1 MLPFLRSGLMLAGA
15 VWAALGTP
23 QKLEPDAAFE
33 RVLGGGESHSYVV
46 EAQPGQPLLLT
57 VEQRG
62 IDVAID
68 VFDPEGKALGTV
80 DTPTGREGP
89 EQALVEG
96 GGPYRVEVR
105 GPRSAPRGQYRLRL
119 EVLPQTTPAEREL
132 VAAERVTTGAERL
145 RKQGTAEA
153 ARQAAAG
160 YAEAAGLWR
169 SLGRRREEATA
180 LYVLATLHGA
190 LGDAKQAVAAYRQ
203 ALPLWE
209 ALGDASRQ
217 ADVLSSLGLAH
228 YALGEDGEARSAFE
242 KAIDLH
248 RQRGDRVGE
257 ASALNNLCLLDSSR
271 GLLEEALSC
280 HQRTLALFRQAG
292 ETGREARS
300 LSNLG
305 GLYEVL
311 GEPRQA
317 LEHYRQA
324 LGLMVSLGDRQGEAQ
339 ILNNLGVTSGGLGEL
354 GEALSHYQ
362 GALAIFRDLGDRQWE
377 ARTLNN
383 LGSAYYGLGELGRA
397 GAALEQALAL
407 RRAVGDR
414 RGEVVTLNYL
424 GLVRSGLG
432 ETAEAQGLFRQAR
445 DLARALG
452 DRRYEADAL
461 GLLGRALIQAGDA
474 ANALEPL
481 GQAES
486 LLSVLGERRP
496 RAVALQRLGEAR
508 FLRGDLAKA
517 REAFD
522 QALLLRQAIADRAG
536 EAETRT
542 SLARLE
548 ARLGR
553 VPEARAEV
561 EKTLALIE
569 SLRVTVVNPDLRASF
584 LSAYRQAFELEI
596 DLLMR
601 QGHAREALEVS
612 ERARARALL
621 DLLQEAHASVQ
632 ADGDP
637 ELRAREQALAERLNA
652 KAERRIERLSASGT
666 TAERGGEAG
675 EGDLQELLTELDG
688 VRAEIRRRS
697 PRYAALTQPAPLDAA
712 GIQALL
718 DPQTL
723 LLEYSLG
730 EERSFLW
737 AVDAGGVASFEL
749 PPREKIETLAR
760 QVYTAL
766 RTLDPGAAKPGRTE
780 AEALSRILLGPVA
793 DRLGDRRLVLVADGA
808 LHYLPFAA
816 LPVPLA
822 GAPGEVLLER
832 HEIVTLPSAS
842 VLANQRSDL
851 AARLPAAKAVAVL
864 ADPVFD
870 PEDARVAKSQPTR
883 TASAAVAGAKERGRE
898 SADFP
903 ALQRLPSTRL
913 EAERISALVPP
924 GEALV
929 ELDFAADREAV
940 LGSRLA
946 SYRVI
951 HFATHGLIDA
961 RTPELSGLMLS
972 RVGADGKAKEGF
984 LSLADVYNLQLGAD
998 LVVLSGCETALGRE
1012 VRGEGLVG
1020 LTRGFLYAG
1029 AARVAAS
1036 LWRVQ
1041 DRATA
1046 ELMGRFYGAMLREGK
1061 SPAAALREAQLAI
1074 RADRRWRAP
1083 YYWAAFVLQG
1093 DWRDAPGARN
1103 PEITTGAGAVPE

>member
-1 MLPFLRSGLMLAGA
+1 MVAGA
-15 VWAALGTP
+15 VWAALGAP
-23 QKLEPDAAFE
+23 QRLEPDAAFE
-33 RVLGGGESHSYVV
+33 RTLSGGESHSYLV
-46 EAQPGQPLLLT
+46 EARPGHPLLVT
-57 VEQRG
+57 VGQRG

-68 VFDPEGKALGTV
+68 VFDPEGKALGAV
-80 DTPTGREGP
+80 DTPTGREGL
-89 EQALVEG
+89 EWALVEG
-96 GGPYRVEVR
+96 GGPYRVEIR
-105 GPRSAPRGQYRLRL
+105 GPRGAPPGRYELRL
-119 EVLPQTTPAEREL
+119 EELPQGTPAERE
-132 VAAERVTTGAERL
+132 RVGAERL
-145 RKQGTAEA
+145 MTLAARLRLQGTAEA
-153 ARQAAAG
+153 TRQAATS
-160 YAEAAGLWR
+160 YAEASGLWW
-169 SLGRRREEATA
+169 SLGRKREEATA
-180 LYVLATLHGA
+180 LYVLATLRGA
-190 LGDAKQAVAAYRQ
+190 LGDARQAVAAYGQ

-209 ALGDASRQ
+209 ALGDADRQ
-217 ADVLSSLGLAH
+217 ADVLSSLGLAR
-228 YALGEDGEARSAFE
+228 YALGEDAEARAAFE
-242 KAIDLH
+242 KAIVL
-248 RQRGDRVGE
+248 RRARGNRAGE
-257 ASALNNLCLLDSSR
+257 ASALNNLCLLYAPQ
-271 GLLEEALSC
+271 GKLAEALAC
-280 HQRTLALFRQAG
+280 NQQALGLFREAG
-292 ETGREARS
+292 EAGGEARS
-300 LSNLG
+300 LTNLG

-324 LGLMVSLGDRQGEAQ
+324 LELMVSLGDRRGEGQ

-354 GEALSHYQ
+354 GEALARYQ
-362 GALAIFRDLGDRQWE
+362 GALTIFRDLGDRQWE

-397 GAALEQALAL
+397 RAALEQALEL

-432 ETAEAQGLFRQAR
+432 ETGEAQALFRQAR

-461 GLLGRALIQAGDA
+461 GLLGKTLLQAGDA
-474 ANALEPL
+474 GNALDAL
-481 GQAES
+481 GQAET
-486 LLSVLGERRP
+486 LLSLLGERRP
-496 RAVALQRLGEAR
+496 RAVALQRLGEAQL
-508 FLRGDLAKA
+508 LRGDLPKA
-517 REAFD
+517 REAFG
-522 QALLLRQAIADRAG
+522 QALLLRQGIADRAG

-601 QGHAREALEVS
+601 LDRLEPGKSHAREALEVS

-621 DLLQEAHASVQ
+621 DLLQEAHASIQ
-632 ADGDP
+632 TEGDP

-652 KAERRIERLSASGT
+652 KAERRIERLSASGAA
-666 TAERGGEAG
+666 AERGAEAG

-697 PRYAALTQPAPLDAA
+697 PRYAALTQPVPLDAE

-737 AVDAGGVASFEL
+737 AVDTEGVASFAL
-749 PPREKIETLAR
+749 PPRAKIETLAR

-766 RTLDPGAAKPGRTE
+766 RTLDPGAAKPGRVE

-793 DRLGDRRLVLVADGA
+793 DRLGDRRLVIVADGA

-816 LPVPLA
+816 LPVPLP
-822 GAPGEVLLER
+822 GLPGEVLLER

-842 VLANQRSDL
+842 VLANQRRDL

-870 PEDARVAKSQPTR
+870 LEDARVARGEPTR
-883 TASAAVAGAKERGRE
+883 TASAALPGAKERGRE
-898 SADFP
+898 SGDFP

-913 EAERISALVPP
+913 EAERISALVPA

-946 SYRVI
+946 PYRVV

-972 RVGADGKAKEGF
+972 RVGADGKPKEGF

-1046 ELMGRFYGAMLREGK
+1046 ELMGRFYRAMLREGK

-1074 RADRRWRAP
+1074 RSDRRWRAP

-1093 DWRDAPGARN
+1093 DWRDPVR
-1103 PEITTGAGAVPE
+1103 PREITPVPGAVPE

>member
-1 MLPFLRSGLMLAGA
+1 MIAGVGTLWALAAPALLAQGRLDPGTVLERGL
-15 VWAALGTP
+15 
-23 QKLEPDAAFE
+23 Q
-33 RVLGGGESHSYVV
+33 GGESLAYLVV
-46 EAQPGQPLLLT
+46 ARPGQPLLVT
-57 VEQRG
+57 VDQRG

-68 VFDPEGKALGTV
+68 VFGPDGKSLGTV

-89 EQALVEG
+89 ETALIEG
-96 GGPYRVEVR
+96 DGAYRVEVR
-105 GPRSAPRGQYRLRL
+105 GPKTAPPGRYEIRL
-119 EVLPQTTPAEREL
+119 EALPQDTPAGRGR
-132 VAAERVTTGAERL
+132 VAAERLMTGAERL
-145 RKQGTAEA
+145 RRQGTAESARQSA
-153 ARQAAAG
+153 AR

-180 LYVLATLHGA
+180 LYVLATLHGS
-190 LGDAKQAVAAYRQ
+190 LGDARQAVADYRQ
-203 ALPLWE
+203 SLPLWE
-209 ALGDASRQ
+209 ALGDTSRQ
-217 ADVLSSLGLAH
+217 ADVLASLGLAQ
-228 YALGEDGEARSAFE
+228 YALGEDQEARAAFE
-242 KAIDLH
+242 KAIELH

-271 GLLEEALSC
+271 GKLEEALAC
-280 HQRTLALFRQAG
+280 HRRVLGLFREAG

-305 GLYEVL
+305 GLYEML

-317 LEHYRQA
+317 LEHYGQA
-324 LGLMVSLGDRQGEAQ
+324 LERMVALGDRRGEAQ

-354 GEALSHYQ
+354 GEALARYH
-362 GALAIFRDLGDRQWE
+362 GALAIFRDLGDRLWE
-377 ARTLNN
+377 ARTLHN
-383 LGSAYYGLGELGRA
+383 LGSVYSALGELQRA
-397 GAALEQALAL
+397 SATFEQTLEL

-414 RGEVVTLNYL
+414 RGEVVTLNQL

-445 DLARALG
+445 DLARTLG
-452 DRRYEADAL
+452 DRRYEADSL
-461 GLLGRALIQAGDA
+461 GLLGRELIRAGDA
-474 ANALEPL
+474 GKALEAL
-481 GQAES
+481 GEAVDI
-486 LLSVLGERRP
+486 LAALGERRP
-496 RAVALQRLGEAR
+496 RAVALQRLGQAL
-508 FLRGDLAKA
+508 FLRGDLPKA
-517 REAFD
+517 REAFS
-522 QALLLRQAIADRAG
+522 QALELRLAIADRAG

-542 SLARLE
+542 ALARLE

-553 VPEARAEV
+553 VPEARVQV
-561 EKTLALIE
+561 EKTLALVE
-569 SLRVTVVNPDLRASF
+569 SLRVTLTNPDLRASF

-596 DLLMR
+596 DLLIR

-621 DLLQEAHASVQ
+621 DLLQEARANVQ
-632 ADGDP
+632 AGGDL
-637 ELRAREQALAERLNA
+637 ELRAREKALAERLNA
-652 KAERRIERLSASGT
+652 KAERQIERLSSVPEPRAT
-666 TAERGGEAG
+666 G
-675 EGDLQELLTELDG
+675 EGELQDLLTELDG

-697 PRYAALTQPAPLDAA
+697 PRYAALTQPVPLDAA
-712 GIQALL
+712 GIQTLL

-737 AVDAGGVASFEL
+737 AVDTGAVASFEL
-749 PPREKIETLAR
+749 PPRAEIEAAAR
-760 QVYTAL
+760 RVYTSM
-766 RTLDPGAAKPGRTE
+766 RTLDPGAAKPGRAE
-780 AEALSRILLGPVA
+780 AEALSRVLLGPVA
-793 DRLGDRRLVLVADGA
+793 DRLGNRRLVIVADGA
-808 LHYLPFAA
+808 LQYLPFVA
-816 LPVPLA
+816 LPVPA
-822 GAPGEVLLER
+822 STDLLLDR

-842 VLANQRSDL
+842 VLASQRRDL
-851 AARLPAAKAVAVL
+851 AARSPAPKAVAVL

-870 PEDARVAKSQPTR
+870 PGDSRISR
-883 TASAAVAGAKERGRE
+883 TQAAASSRTPERGGE
-898 SADFP
+898 PDFP

-913 EAERISALVPP
+913 EAERISALVPA

-929 ELDFAADREAV
+929 ELDFEADRDAV

-946 SYRVI
+946 PYRVV

-961 RTPELSGLMLS
+961 RTPELTGLLLS
-972 RVGADGKAKEGF
+972 RLGADGKPKEGF
-984 LSLADVYNLQLGAD
+984 LSLADIYNLQLGAD

-1046 ELMGRFYGAMLREGK
+1046 ELMGRFYRAMLQEGK

-1074 RADRRWRAP
+1074 RSDRRWRAP

-1093 DWRDAPGARN
+1093 DWR
-1103 PEITTGAGAVPE
+1103 PEITPASGAVTE